1 MFGLLGPNGAGKS
14 TTVKILTT
22 LSQATSGRATV
33 AGFDVTRQP
42 RDVRHAIGSVAQKA
56 AVDPQATGLENIV
69 LAGRLY
75 GMRGEP
81 LRRRAHDLLER
92 FDLTESANRIVRT
105 YSGGM
110 ARRLDVAMGLVH
122 RPAVLF
128 LDEPTTG
135 LDPQARASMWEEIR
149 RLSGGDGLTVL
160 LTTHYLDEA
169 DALAG
174 RLAIVDRGQIVAAG
188 TPDELKDEL
197 KGDGLQVELAAG
209 PSTPRQPCSPR
220 WPGSTACCPR
230 CAWTGGCC
238 GPAPPA
244 DRPPCRPCSPPS
256 TTRGSG
262 VAAVRMARPSLDDV
276 YLRHAGRAY
285 ATAGTDPHRRHRM
298 TAQAV

>member
-1 MFGLLGPNGAGKS
+1 M
-14 TTVKILTT
+14 
-22 LSQATSGRATV
+22 

-42 RDVRHAIGSVAQKA
+42 QDVRHAIGSVAQKA

-81 LRRRAHDLLER
+81 LRRRAHELLER
-92 FDLTESANRIVRT
+92 FGLTESANRIVRT

-110 ARRLDVAMGLVH
+110 QRRLDVAMGLVH

-135 LDPQARASMWEEIR
+135 LDPEARASMWKKIR
-149 RLSGGDGLTVL
+149 RLSGGDGLSVL

-174 RLAIVDRGQIVAAG
+174 RLAIVDRGQIVAGG
-188 TPDELKDEL
+188 TPDKLKDEL

-209 PSTPRQPCSPR
+209 SLNTEAAVQSALAGLNGLLSSVRVDGRMLRARTASGPAAVPAGARRPRRRRGARGGRRPHGPPVPR
-220 WPGSTACCPR
+220 RRLPAPR
-230 CAWTGGCC
+230 RPRLHHGRHRPTGG
-238 GPAPPA
+238 
-244 DRPPCRPCSPPS
+244 
-256 TTRGSG
+256 TE
-262 VAAVRMARPSLDDV
+262 
-276 YLRHAGRAY
+276 
-285 ATAGTDPHRRHRM
+285 
-298 TAQAV
+298 

>member
-1 MFGLLGPNGAGKS
+1 M
-14 TTVKILTT
+14 
-22 LSQATSGRATV
+22 

-42 RDVRHAIGSVAQKA
+42 QDVRHAIGSVAQKA

-81 LRRRAHDLLER
+81 LRRRAHELLER

-110 ARRLDVAMGLVH
+110 QRRLDVAMGLVH

-135 LDPQARASMWEEIR
+135 LDPEARASMWEEIR
-149 RLSGGDGLTVL
+149 RLSGGDGLSVL

-174 RLAIVDRGQIVAAG
+174 RLAIVDRGQIVAGG

-209 PSTPRQPCSPR
+209 SLNTEAAVQSALAGLNGLLSSVRVDGR
-220 WPGSTACCPR
+220 MLRARTAS
-230 CAWTGGCC
+230 
-238 GPAPPA
+238 GPAAVPA
-244 DRPPCRPCSPPS
+244 VLAALDDA
-256 TTRGSG
+256 GLE

-285 ATAGTDPHRRHRM
+285 TTAGTDP
-298 TAQAV
+298 TGGTE